1 MGKTTRLHRDVAVNE
16 SFHVDG
22 ACKITVEHKSG
33 ARSRLLIESEHKI
46 RFSTK
51 AQECRDLPIK
61 DGNSHG
67 TDNCRG

>member
-1 MGKTTRLHRDVAVNE
+1 MGENKRLFRDVAVGE
-16 SFHVDG
+16 SFFVDG
-22 ACKITVEHKSG
+22 DCKITVQSKSG